1 MDQQRMEEDGV
12 ALLHL
17 QVHPGVLQVVA
28 THSVVHLV
36 YATLETREIV
46 FVCVPPSRYDESS

>member
-1 MDQQRMEEDGV
+1 MGPVHTRAMDQQRVKENSV

-17 QVHPGVLQVVA
+17 QVHPRVLRVIA

-36 YATLETREIV
+36 YATLKTHGIMFR
-46 FVCVPPSRYDESS
+46 